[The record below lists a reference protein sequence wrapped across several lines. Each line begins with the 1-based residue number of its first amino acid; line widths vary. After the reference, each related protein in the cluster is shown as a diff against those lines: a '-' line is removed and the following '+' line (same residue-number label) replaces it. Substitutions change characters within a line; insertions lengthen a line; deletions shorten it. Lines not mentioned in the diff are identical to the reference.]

1 VKRTELDIAAFHPLG
16 TCRMAADPD
25 RGVVDENGEVHGV
38 RNLFIADGS
47 IFPSSLGV
55 NPQETIMAF
64 ANRIADF
71 IEARRL

>member
-1 VKRTELDIAAFHPLG
+1 
-16 TCRMAADPD
+16 MSADPD
-25 RGVVDENGEVHGV
+25 QGVVDVNGEVHGV
-38 RNLFIADGS
+38 KNLFIADGS

-71 IEARRL
+71 IDARRL